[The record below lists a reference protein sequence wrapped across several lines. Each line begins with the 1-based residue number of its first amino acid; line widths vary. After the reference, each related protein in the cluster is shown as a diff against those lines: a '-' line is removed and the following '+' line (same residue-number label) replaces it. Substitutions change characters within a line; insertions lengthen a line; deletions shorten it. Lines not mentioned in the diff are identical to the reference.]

1 MNESSSSTQGWTMS
15 SNMNW
20 VSDCQFDIQ
29 IDIQNADADAD
40 ATSMTLWRSLR

>member
-1 MNESSSSTQGWTMS
+1 MS

-29 IDIQNADADAD
+29 IDIQNADADA
-40 ATSMTLWRSLR
+40 TSMTLWRSLR